1 FLACQPRELGQGEP
15 DGRLVETRAR
25 LLDEHEGPPE
35 SRFRRTSRH
44 PTCRPQAHVS
54 KRQLGFTL
62 RHPGPEATGE
72 PDGFFRH
79 RARLLEGSSGLAA
92 RRGHAAQEL
101 VRPAEELV
109 LTVFAREVERLVE
122 PPLARVPLTHLEEHP
137 ALHRDEPD
145 GRAEAGSA
153 PPTPW
158 RLRGSL

>member
-1 FLACQPRELGQGEP
+1 VAAAGPRAESLTPAGFFLACQPRELGQGEP

-25 LLDEHEGPPE
+25 LLDEHEGPLE

-79 RARLLEGSSGLAA
+79 RARLLALAA
-92 RRGHAAQEL
+92 TEMGL
-101 VRPAEELV
+101 
-109 LTVFAREVERLVE
+109 
-122 PPLARVPLTHLEEHP
+122 
-137 ALHRDEPD
+137 
-145 GRAEAGSA
+145 G
-153 PPTPW
+153 
-158 RLRGSL
+158 